1 MTTNTAKTPADRK
14 PKTGSPDDGYR
25 FNIGTKTYVLPPVGD
40 RAEEL
45 PAAMTMDA
53 VENPEDMQAQAR
65 IGFALLRLVAEPETL
80 AALRALSTAEMMKI
94 VGEWM
99 SEGESEGSSE
109 R

>member
-1 MTTNTAKTPADRK
+1 MPATTKTPADRK
-14 PKTGSPDDGYR
+14 PKTGTPEDGYR
-25 FNIGTKTYVLPPVGD
+25 FTIGTQTYVLPPVGD

-45 PAAMTMDA
+45 PASLTMDA

-65 IGFALLRLVAEPETL
+65 IGFALLRLIAPPDAL
-80 AALRALSTAEMMKI
+80 AALRSLSTAEMMKI

-99 SEGESEGSSE
+99 SEGESDGSSE